1 MTAHPPVLLLGF
13 NRPEKMAQL
22 ITALSVTKPNQV
34 LIAVDGPRAH
44 NSKDADLVRLTQDT
58 ASLITWPAT
67 VDTRFRKENLG
78 LRTAVVDA
86 VTWATS
92 EYGAVIV
99 IEDDCIPGPDF
110 VPFATNMLKR
120 FKDEPRIGHI
130 NGYNLVAPENLSS
143 PGSPI
148 RLTRYPESYAW
159 ATWERAWKNYDNDL
173 TWASQCTL
181 QELKKITHS
190 YLGALRWKINFADAK
205 SERIQT
211 WAYRWLASMWKN
223 NLSIIAPSAN
233 LVRYDGHEDGTHTRR
248 TARWTEL
255 PVTKQGQDAQQE
267 SVDLLLHDEKA
278 DRWIAQHVFRENAL
292 GICEGAAASF
302 AMELL
307 RRQSVNRNKDKE
319 LS

>member
-1 MTAHPPVLLLGF
+1 MTAPPPVLLLGF
-13 NRPEKMAQL
+13 NRPHKMAQL
-22 ITALSVTKPNQV
+22 IAALSVSKPSQV
-34 LIAVDGPRAH
+34 LIGVDGPRVNNA
-44 NSKDADLVRLTQDT
+44 KDADLVRLTQET
-58 ASLITWPAT
+58 AELITWPAT
-67 VDTRFRKENLG
+67 VVTRFRNENLG
-78 LRTAVVDA
+78 LRAAVVDA

-92 EYGAVIV
+92 EYGKVIV

-110 VPFATNMLKR
+110 VPFSTNMLER
-120 FKDEPRIGHI
+120 FENEPRIGHI
-130 NGYNLVAPENLSS
+130 NGYNLVASENLSS

-173 TWASQCTL
+173 TWASQCSLHEL
-181 QELKKITHS
+181 QKITNS
-190 YLGALRWKINFADAK
+190 YVGALRWKINFADAK

-255 PVTKQGQDAQQE
+255 PMTKQVLNDQHE
-267 SVDLLLHDEKA
+267 SLDSLLHDEKA
-278 DRWIAQHVFRENAL
+278 DHWIAKQVFRENAL
-292 GICEGAAASF
+292 GIFEGVAASVV
-302 AMELL
+302 MEILK
-307 RRQSVNRNKDKE
+307 RRPNTSRKGTN
-319 LS
+319 

>member
-44 NSKDADLVRLTQDT
+44 NSKDADLVRLTQET
-58 ASLITWPAT
+58 ASLISWPAT
-67 VDTRFRKENLG
+67 VETRFRKENLG
-78 LRTAVVDA
+78 LRAAVVDA

-110 VPFATNMLKR
+110 VPFATHMLER

-130 NGYNLVAPENLSS
+130 NGYNLVASENLSS

-159 ATWERAWKNYDNDL
+159 ATWDRAWKNYDNDL

-181 QELKKITHS
+181 QELQKITHS
-190 YLGALRWKINFADAK
+190 YVGALRWKINFADAK

-211 WAYRWLASMWKN
+211 WAYRWLASMWRN

-248 TARWTEL
+248 TAWWTEL
-255 PVTKQGQDAQQE
+255 PITKQELIDQQE
-267 SVDLLLHDEKA
+267 LYDSLLHDEEA
-278 DRWIAQHVFRENAL
+278 DRWIAKQVFRENAL
-292 GICEGAAASF
+292 GIFEGVAASVL
-302 AMELL
+302 MELL
-307 RRQSVNRNKDKE
+307 KRRQEAKRKGSN
-319 LS
+319 

>member
-13 NRPEKMAQL
+13 NRPEKMSQL
-22 ITALSVTKPNQV
+22 ITALSVSKPSHV
-34 LIAVDGPRAH
+34 LIGVDGPRTH
-44 NSKDADLVRLTQDT
+44 NSKDADLVRLTQET

-67 VDTRFRKENLG
+67 VATRFRKENLG
-78 LRTAVVDA
+78 LRDAVVDA

-92 EYGAVIV
+92 EYGTVIV

-110 VPFATNMLKR
+110 VPFATTMLER
-120 FKDEPRIGHI
+120 FKNEERVGHI
-130 NGYNLVAPENLSS
+130 NGYNLVASENLSS

-173 TWASQCTL
+173 TWASQCTI
-181 QELKKITHS
+181 QELQKITHS

-255 PVTKQGQDAQQE
+255 PITKQEFDNQQE
-267 SVDLLLHDEKA
+267 AVDSLLHDEKA
-278 DRWIAQHVFRENAL
+278 DQWLAKQVFHENAL
-292 GICEGAAASF
+292 GIFEGVAASVV
-302 AMELL
+302 MELL
-307 RRQSVNRNKDKE
+307 KRRPRTTNKGAN
-319 LS
+319 

>member
-1 MTAHPPVLLLGF
+1 MASPPVLLLGF
-13 NRPEKMAQL
+13 NRPQKMAQL
-22 ITALSVTKPNQV
+22 ITALSVSKPSQV
-34 LIAVDGPRAH
+34 LIGVDGPRA
-44 NSKDADLVRLTQDT
+44 NNAEDADLVRLTQET
-58 ASLITWPAT
+58 AELITWPAT
-67 VDTRFRKENLG
+67 VVTRFRSENLG
-78 LRTAVVDA
+78 LRAAVVDA

-92 EYGAVIV
+92 EYGKVIV

-110 VPFATNMLKR
+110 VPFSTNMLER
-120 FKDEPRIGHI
+120 FENDPRIGHI
-130 NGYNLVAPENLSS
+130 NGYNLVASENLSS

-173 TWASQCTL
+173 TWASQCSLHEL
-181 QELKKITHS
+181 QKITHS
-190 YLGALRWKINFADAK
+190 YVGALRWKINFADAK

-233 LVRYDGHEDGTHTRR
+233 LVRYDGHEDGTHTLR

-255 PVTKQGQDAQQE
+255 PVTEQVLNDHHE
-267 SVDLLLHDEKA
+267 SVDSLVCDEKA
-278 DRWIAQHVFRENAL
+278 DRWIANQVFRENTG
-292 GICEGAAASF
+292 GILEGFVASV

-307 RRQSVNRNKDKE
+307 RRRPKLNR
-319 LS
+319 